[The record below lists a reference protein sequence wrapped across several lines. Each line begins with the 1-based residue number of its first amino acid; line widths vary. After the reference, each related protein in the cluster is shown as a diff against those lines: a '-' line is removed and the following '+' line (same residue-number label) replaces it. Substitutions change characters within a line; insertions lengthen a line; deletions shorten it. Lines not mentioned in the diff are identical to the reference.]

1 MSDQSSNAPKGTNVQ
16 VAIRCRPPNEEEKK
30 GNHAS
35 VVSCNQQQR
44 QVSVNYGG
52 VGKKQQKM
60 FSFDKVFGMY
70 STQEEVFDTMVQP
83 SKCIRC
89 LDVNQWI
96 Y

>member
-1 MSDQSSNAPKGTNVQ
+1 MSDASKDPHTTKGTNVQ

-35 VVSCNQQQR
+35 VVSCNQQNK

-52 VGKKQQKM
+52 IGKKQQKM

-70 STQEEVFDTMVQP
+70 STQEEVFDSMVQP
-83 SKCIRC
+83 SK
-89 LDVNQWI
+89 
-96 Y
+96 